1 MKIRVDQD
9 YTLELH
15 LDRDEGNA
23 SSANTGDTALII
35 PKGAKAP
42 RRNKQSS
49 GRRLLTE
56 EDITAAYNDNRAPD
70 IENAILTPYAK
81 DALKKYFPDIQ

>member
-1 MKIRVDQD
+1 M
-9 YTLELH
+9 ELH

-23 SSANTGDTALII
+23 CAANTGDTALIV

-42 RRNKQSS
+42 QKTMQSS

-56 EDITAAYNDNRAPD
+56 EDIIAAYNEDRVPD
-70 IENAILTPYAK
+70 IENVILTPYAK
-81 DALKKYFPDIQ
+81 DALKKYFPDVL